1 MNMKRP
7 DRQQVMIITV
17 AVIMAAGFAVGR
29 YMPLAKRKAE
39 VRQAKADAMMR
50 VDSLTTKSSQLSGMR
65 EKVLALAD
73 DLAKYDMQVPEGRN
87 FAGLWQQIADVMNA
101 HGLTD
106 QLIQPA
112 DEIRGESINCIPLS
126 LQCSGDLSEIYEM
139 FNSLGE
145 LDRLIRIE
153 HVQLLNDNDYSGNV
167 KMQAKANVYY
177 RPIRT
182 ESI

>member
-1 MNMKRP
+1 MNMNRP
-7 DRQQVMIITV
+7 DKQQIMIITV
-17 AVIMAAGFAVGR
+17 AIIIAAGFGVVR

-39 VRQAKADAMMR
+39 VRQAKTEAIMR
-50 VDSLTTKSSQLSGMR
+50 ADSLTTKTSQLSAMR
-65 EKVLALAD
+65 QKALALD
-73 DLAKYDMQVPEGRN
+73 DDFEKYDMQVPEGRN

-101 HGLTD
+101 HGLTE

-112 DEIRGESINCIPLS
+112 EEIRGESINCIPLS
-126 LQCSGDLSEIYEM
+126 IQCSGNLNEIYEL

-153 HVQLLNDNDYSGNV
+153 QIQLLNDKDFSGNV